1 MVKEMIND
9 LVSYHH
15 QVLLIGSL
23 SDFDKEIQ
31 KELSQYQL
39 DITHNPPD
47 NYHIKDYAA
56 IVVSPLVDQFEMTAI
71 EKQTLF
77 SFCHFLLKCLLT
89 FKLANPLHHHSFDL
103 R

>member
-1 MVKEMIND
+1 MIEKMIND

-23 SDFDKEIQ
+23 SDFDKDIQ
-31 KELSQYQL
+31 LELSRYRL
-39 DITHNPPD
+39 ETSVTPPD

-56 IVVSPLVDQFEMTAI
+56 IVISPQVTQFEMAATENRRFFI
-71 EKQTLF
+71 LSF
-77 SFCHFLLKCLLT
+77 S
-89 FKLANPLHHHSFDL
+89 S